1 MKKVLVIVIF
11 FLSQTLQLSSS
22 EKKIEILFIIN
33 ENIITNVDIINEAK
47 YLRVLNKGLKNL
59 SVDEILKFAK
69 NSLLKE
75 MIKKDEIEKFYT
87 IDYTSK
93 EVDLYIERLFKE
105 LEFSNFS
112 EFEEY
117 LLQNDIKIEVLRKK
131 LVIEKSWNSLIY
143 QIYNNKIVI
152 NENEISKKLD
162 EIVKKNLFQRS
173 YNLSEIV
180 FSEKNKD
187 EYEKK
192 YSDIISDIKNLG
204 FNEAAVIHSISD
216 TSRIGGNI
224 GWINESQMS
233 KKIFN
238 QIKDL
243 KIGEYSDPIITAG
256 GSVILKITEIKE
268 VKNDKIDKEKELSNM
283 IKSERNRQLN
293 EYSIIHYKK
302 IESISYV
309 KQI

>member
-1 MKKVLVIVIF
+1 M
-11 FLSQTLQLSSS
+11 
-22 EKKIEILFIIN
+22 
-33 ENIITNVDIINEAK
+33 
-47 YLRVLNKGLKNL
+47 
-59 SVDEILKFAK
+59 
-69 NSLLKE
+69 
-75 MIKKDEIEKFYT
+75 
-87 IDYTSK
+87 
-93 EVDLYIERLFKE
+93 
-105 LEFSNFS
+105 
-112 EFEEY
+112 
-117 LLQNDIKIEVLRKK
+117 
-131 LVIEKSWNSLIY
+131 
-143 QIYNNKIVI
+143 
-152 NENEISKKLD
+152 
-162 EIVKKNLFQRS
+162 
-173 YNLSEIV
+173 SEIV

>member
-1 MKKVLVIVIF
+1 M
-11 FLSQTLQLSSS
+11 
-22 EKKIEILFIIN
+22 
-33 ENIITNVDIINEAK
+33 
-47 YLRVLNKGLKNL
+47 NKGLKNL

-302 IESISYV
+302 IENISYV